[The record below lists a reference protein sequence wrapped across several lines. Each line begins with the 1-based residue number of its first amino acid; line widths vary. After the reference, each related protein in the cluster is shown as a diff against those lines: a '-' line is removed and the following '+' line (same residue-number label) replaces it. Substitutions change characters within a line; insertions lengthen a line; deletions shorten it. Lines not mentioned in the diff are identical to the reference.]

1 MSDDP
6 FGPLY
11 PAAAERMAVA
21 TRMLVPRRPRLI
33 ASRGNT
39 GRFEDFY
46 APECR
51 LAQFTPTGTDERI
64 AVIDKA
70 FPHARY
76 DFMYVVANDDVRC
89 APDELSD
96 TALAVM
102 LDAVPEFVR
111 FVAEDEVNRAYGLDG
126 SALTFGFNHD
136 RDTTDRDNGQF
147 YEKRF
152 HLHFNCWARQE
163 LAAVRTRRF
172 GDVPDPRIRRTMLDP
187 VSFLGPAVLY
197 DALRHRFAADGLHGA
212 RTLAPDPDR
221 DAALGLPL
229 GLKFE
234 LPGWDHVAT
243 ADCRR
248 LIRDLHA
255 TSEQV
260 YRDLHLAFTGAE
272 PPARAWYRSPLL
284 PPGAVAA
291 RLAALPYLSAA
302 TREALVVLR
311 AALRDA
317 PAADMPGLRRDPNLA
332 AAKLVLAGLDYHLGI
347 YSPTRVS
354 HTDPDGPTPVY
365 LYLQFKLLSRI
376 GGGPA
381 VGGAAAVQV
390 DRAGGAPFTDGELDA
405 RRSLL
410 EAFTDRRLDRLD
422 RLGAVQDVL
431 RTAAFAAPP
440 GERP

>member
-1 MSDDP
+1 MPDDP
-6 FGPLY
+6 FAPLY

-21 TRMLVPRRPRLI
+21 TRMLVPRRPRPI

-39 GRFEDFY
+39 GSFEDFY

-51 LAQFTPTGTDERI
+51 LAEFTVTGTDDRI

-76 DFMYVVANDDVRC
+76 DFMYVVANDDIRC
-89 APDELSD
+89 APDELADS
-96 TALAVM
+96 TLATM

-111 FVAEDEVNRAYGLDG
+111 FVTEPGVRHRYGLEG
-126 SALTFGFNHD
+126 STLTFGFNHD
-136 RDTTDRDNGQF
+136 RDTVDRDNGQF

-152 HLHFNCWARQE
+152 HLHFNCWAARD
-163 LAAVRTRRF
+163 LVGIRSIRF
-172 GDVPDPRIRRTMLDP
+172 GDVADPRTKRTMLDP
-187 VSFLGPAVLY
+187 ISFLGPSVLY
-197 DALRHRFAADGLHGA
+197 EALRQQFPGEGPHGA
-212 RTLAPDPDR
+212 RTLEPDPER
-221 DAALGLPL
+221 DAVLGLPL
-229 GLKFE
+229 GLKLE
-234 LPGWDHVAT
+234 LPGWDYLAT

-248 LIRDLHA
+248 LIQDLHVTA
-255 TSEQV
+255 ERT

-284 PPGAVAA
+284 PPAAVAA
-291 RLAALPYLSAA
+291 RLAALPYLSPA
-302 TREALVVLR
+302 TRDLLAVLR

-317 PAADMPGLRRDPNLA
+317 EPADMSALRRDHDLA
-332 AAKLVLAGLDYHLGI
+332 ATRLALAGLDYHLGV
-347 YSPTRVS
+347 YSPAPVGRGT
-354 HTDPDGPTPVY
+354 PDGPTPIY

-390 DRAGGAPFTDGELDA
+390 DRAGGPAFTEQESLD

-410 EAFTDRRLDRLD
+410 ETFTELRLARLE
-422 RLGAVQDVL
+422 RLSAIENVV
-431 RTAAFAAPP
+431 
-440 GERP
+440 RPAGPLTDPRESS